1 MCLPGPICHARAV
14 VTASGQVQWGD
25 VATWVGGIG
34 TAVTLFLTFGLLLIT
49 RREQRTLQSEKRQ
62 AQARL
67 VSAWSSDVA
76 KISDGPTHSV
86 TVMLQNSSDEPV
98 YGVRAA
104 VGDRWQGE
112 NIKYSEV
119 ELAYIIAPKSCRE
132 KATSLELPPITDTAG
147 SSLPVELLF
156 SDAAARYWHRD
167 RHGELTQIT
176 KALPPMGERYFFKL
190 TS

>member
-1 MCLPGPICHARAV
+1 MCLPGPICHALAV

-25 VATWVGGIG
+25 VATWVGGVG
-34 TAVTLFLTFGLLLIT
+34 TAITLFLTYGLLFIT

-67 VSAWSSDVA
+67 VSAWSSNVA
-76 KISDGPTHSV
+76 KISDGTMHSV
-86 TVMLQNSSDEPV
+86 TVILQNSSDEPV

-119 ELAYIIAPKSCRE
+119 ELSFVIPPESCQE

-176 KALPPMGERYFFKL
+176 KALPPVGERYFFKL